1 VVVACEV
8 LPTIAWLAAAPA
20 ILRHLALAGRRL
32 ELATK
37 EALAWLYFRL
47 GSEHPIYQ
55 ALPTLLSPAG
65 REYAWY
71 VRVPDTAAFINHIAP
86 ALEFRL
92 RRSVAAGHSG
102 ELLLNF
108 YRDGVRLVLTEGR
121 VAAEP
126 WPEASHDLGS
136 ASFPDLTFL
145 KILFGYRSIENV
157 KTAFPDCRVKT
168 EDARVL
174 LEALFPKQTSLI
186 WPVV

>member
-1 VVVACEV
+1 M
-8 LPTIAWLAAAPA
+8 LPTIAWLDATPA

-37 EALAWLYFRL
+37 ESLAWLYFRL
-47 GSEHPIYQ
+47 GSEHPIYE
-55 ALPTLLSPAG
+55 ALPALLSPAG

-71 VRVPDTAAFINHIAP
+71 VRVPDIAAFINHVAP
-86 ALEFRL
+86 ALEARL
-92 RRSVAAGHSG
+92 SRSVAAGHSG

-108 YRDGVRLVLTEGR
+108 YTDGVRLIVSEGR
-121 VAAEP
+121 VAAER

-145 KILFGYRSIENV
+145 KVLFGYKSLKEV
-157 KTAFPDCRVKT
+157 EAAFPDCRVKT
-168 EDARVL
+168 EQAQVL